1 MDMIGNFLT
10 CIRNAIQRS
19 KPFVV
24 VPYSRIKHQMA
35 DILQSEGFIRNVQVS
50 EDERQHKQLVVTL
63 RYVDGES
70 AIHAITRISTPGRP
84 VYEGSSN
91 LPSIAG
97 GFGIAILSTNRG
109 IITNKQAR
117 EFGIGGEVLCSVW

>member
-24 VPYSRIKHQMA
+24 VPYSRVKHQIA
-35 DILQSEGFIRNVQVS
+35 DLLKDEGFVREVRLTEN
-50 EDERQHKQLVVTL
+50 ERKHKQLLVTL

-70 AIHAITRISTPGRP
+70 AIHKIIRVSTPGRP

-91 LPSIAG
+91 LPSVAG

-109 IITNKQAR
+109 IVTNKQAR
-117 EFGIGGEVLCSVW
+117 EFGIGGEVLCAVW